1 MGGGLKNIEKSADVL
16 YGRPQNFWQE
26 KPIFSPSF
34 LVPFT
39 ARTISTIASQT
50 KQFLSSV
57 KFRYCEMKAKIFEKI
72 SHFF

>member
-1 MGGGLKNIEKSADVL
+1 VRRPQNFEKTFHLNLENIGKIAYVL

-39 ARTISTIASQT
+39 ARKISTIASQT

-57 KFRYCEMKAKIFEKI
+57 KFKHCEKAK
-72 SHFF
+72 